1 MKKLVVLSLFA
12 LSTASAFADAPAAG
26 AAPVNPVSPFIP
38 LLIIFAIFYFL
49 ILRPQQK
56 KAKEQQKFIT
66 ELKKGDM
73 VVTSGG
79 IVGTVKTVADKFVT
93 LEIDQGVSLKLL
105 KSHILESA
113 ASLKETTPVKKANT
127 IQTQE

>member
-1 MKKLVVLSLFA
+1 MKLVSLLALSL
-12 LSTASAFADAPAAG
+12 STLSAFADAPAAA

-56 KAKEQQKFIT
+56 KAKETQKFIN

-79 IVGTVKTVADKFVT
+79 IVGTVKSVSDRFVM
-93 LEIDQGVSLKLL
+93 LDIDQGVQLKVL

-113 ASLKETTPVKKANT
+113 ASLKDTTKKASLAA
-127 IQTQE
+127 QPQE

>member
-1 MKKLVVLSLFA
+1 MKLVSLLSLA
-12 LSTASAFADAPAAG
+12 LSSLSFADAPAAAA

-56 KAKEQQKFIT
+56 KAKETQKFIS

-79 IVGTVKTVADKFVT
+79 IVGTVKSVSDRFVS
-93 LEIDQGVSLKLL
+93 LDIDQGIQLKVL

-113 ASLKETTPVKKANT
+113 ASLKDTTKKTTLAA
-127 IQTQE
+127 QPQE